1 MMKKYKNDDNTKF
14 VAPSKFYANEYKKL
28 TECEIS
34 FIPHAIDKSRIKTE
48 KAILD
53 MKFEDLEKFPSYTL
67 TDIKTIITLRK
78 IATENKKALVLFLK
92 DE

>member
-1 MMKKYKNDDNTKF
+1 MAKYNINQIQKMINRL
-14 VAPSKFYANEYKKL
+14 S
-28 TECEIS
+28 EIG
-34 FIPHAIDKSRIKTE
+34 IKTE
-48 KAILD
+48 KAILE

-78 IATENKKALVLFLK
+78 IATENKKALVLFFK